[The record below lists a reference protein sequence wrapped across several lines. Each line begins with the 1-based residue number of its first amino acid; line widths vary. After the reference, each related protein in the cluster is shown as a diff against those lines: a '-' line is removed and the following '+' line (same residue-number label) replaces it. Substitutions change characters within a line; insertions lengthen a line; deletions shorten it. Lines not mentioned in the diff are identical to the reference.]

1 MSGRLSEEEMGEQRA
16 RRRLHRSWWLLVG
29 TFLAVFALF
38 VVGLRQ
44 RWATAELWRWAALS
58 GVVLAYELTFV
69 QRRMDLNRRRSG
81 ELLSAWGIGNWV
93 SLMRGLFIGLLA
105 GFLAIPRPSGG
116 TAWLPALLYTS
127 ADISDYLD
135 GYLARRTGGETKL
148 GEVLDIEWD
157 ALGLLVAVSLA
168 VHYGILPP
176 IYLPIGFARYL
187 YSFAIALR
195 RRLGLVVDPLPV
207 SESRRP
213 LAGLTMGFMS
223 VMLWPIVPREGAV
236 LAGTLFL
243 IPFSAG
249 FLRDGLVVTGVIDPS
264 DARYLLI
271 RSWIKRLFTSW
282 LPLLARA
289 ALAWSLLPVIWGM
302 LVEHQRYVHWYESMR
317 FPMPGVIV
325 VLFTVLE
332 VVGLVLVLAGAAGR
346 LAAFGLLFPVGFTI
360 VGAGL
365 DLRRAVA
372 LVSTVALLIFG
383 TGICSLWTPAA
394 DLVRQRG
401 RTSEG
406 DA

>member
-1 MSGRLSEEEMGEQRA
+1 MGGLPA
-16 RRRLHRSWWLLVG
+16 RRRLRRSWWLLVG
-29 TFLAVFALF
+29 TFLAVFALV
-38 VVGLRQ
+38 VVGLGR
-44 RWATAELWRWAALS
+44 RWVAAELWRWAALTGS
-58 GVVLAYELTFV
+58 VLAYELMFV
-69 QRRMDLNRRRSG
+69 KHKMDLNRTRDG
-81 ELLSAWGIGNWV
+81 KLLSAWGIGNSV
-93 SLMRGLFIGLLA
+93 SLARGLLIGLLA

-116 TAWLPALLYTS
+116 AAWLPALLYTG

-135 GYLARRTGGETKL
+135 GYLARRTGSETEL

-168 VHYGILPP
+168 VRFGILPL

-187 YSFAIALR
+187 YSFVIALR
-195 RRLGLVVDPLPV
+195 RRLGRVVHPLPV

-213 LAGLTMGFMS
+213 LAGLTMGFVS
-223 VMLWPIVPREGAV
+223 VMLWPIVPRGAAV

-249 FLRDGLVVTGVIDPS
+249 FLRDGLVVTGVIDPT
-264 DARYLLI
+264 DARYLRV

-282 LPLLARA
+282 LPLLARV
-289 ALAWSLLPVIWGM
+289 ALAWSLFPVIRGM
-302 LVEHQRYVHWYESMR
+302 IVEHQRYVRWYEGMG
-317 FPMPGVIV
+317 FPVPDATV

-332 VVGLVLVLAGAAGR
+332 VVGLALVLAGAAGR

-372 LVSTVALLIFG
+372 LVTTVELLIFG
-383 TGICSLWTPAA
+383 TGIFSLWKPTA

-401 RTSEG
+401 QPSRR